1 MKKKIFSLCLS
12 LFVFLSIPT
21 FAQGPGEP
29 YNPETANDAKNI
41 HSTGHRLLWKNPDST
56 IFNIIYFSD
65 DSILVAQM
73 NNSVVL
79 YNGSPNVTYDTIY
92 LDSVEPLSW
101 NTKYYWKVVEYYQS
115 NLIEGPVWNFR
126 TMPNPICEYEEFQD
140 DFESGV
146 SNWTV
151 TNDGGNCVWEVF
163 FPPYPNAYQMP
174 WTSSG
179 GLISADS
186 DECGNGT
193 SVITTITLNESFG
206 GGYDYKSL
214 EFDNDWNVLDSADE
228 AYVEVSTNGGQTWEI
243 IWSRIGEDLRM
254 THETVYITQGG
265 DILLRFRVIQP
276 GWDWWWAIDNVK
288 LIQDCPLTQYY
299 PPHNLKLNTIAQ
311 QSARVDLSWE
321 RLGPFYQ
328 PYFYIF
334 RKLGLPTDPTNYSFV
349 GMVPFTMTT
358 FSDTAVII
366 NNIYTYQINNGP
378 FPNGFS
384 NEATAYV
391 QNIVPVELQSFT
403 AEIIGSDVNLLW
415 STATETN
422 NSGFDVEKKAL
433 SFGEGLGE
441 AWKTIGFVHGFGTTT
456 EVHHYLFVDERLQAG
471 NYQYRLKQIDFD
483 GTFEYSNIIEVTID
497 APIEFSLEQ
506 NFPNPFNPT
515 TKIKY
520 TIPASLNP
528 SKGGTLVQLQVFDIL
543 GNAVATLVNEQK
555 QPGTYEV
562 EFNTAS
568 HSGEVR
574 NLPAGRQGLPSGIYF
589 YKLQAGTFVQTKKMI
604 LIK

>member
-1 MKKKIFSLCLS
+1 
-12 LFVFLSIPT
+12 
-21 FAQGPGEP
+21 
-29 YNPETANDAKNI
+29 
-41 HSTGHRLLWKNPDST
+41 
-56 IFNIIYFSD
+56 
-65 DSILVAQM
+65 
-73 NNSVVL
+73 
-79 YNGSPNVTYDTIY
+79 
-92 LDSVEPLSW
+92 
-101 NTKYYWKVVEYYQS
+101 
-115 NLIEGPVWNFR
+115 
-126 TMPNPICEYEEFQD
+126 
-140 DFESGV
+140 
-146 SNWTV
+146 
-151 TNDGGNCVWEVF
+151 
-163 FPPYPNAYQMP
+163 
-174 WTSSG
+174 
-179 GLISADS
+179 
-186 DECGNGT
+186 
-193 SVITTITLNESFG
+193 
-206 GGYDYKSL
+206 
-214 EFDNDWNVLDSADE
+214 
-228 AYVEVSTNGGQTWEI
+228 
-243 IWSRIGEDLRM
+243 
-254 THETVYITQGG
+254 
-265 DILLRFRVIQP
+265 
-276 GWDWWWAIDNVK
+276 
-288 LIQDCPLTQYY
+288 
-299 PPHNLKLNTIAQ
+299 
-311 QSARVDLSWE
+311 
-321 RLGPFYQ
+321 
-328 PYFYIF
+328 
-334 RKLGLPTDPTNYSFV
+334 
-349 GMVPFTMTT
+349 MTT

>member
-1 MKKKIFSLCLS
+1 M
-12 LFVFLSIPT
+12 
-21 FAQGPGEP
+21 
-29 YNPETANDAKNI
+29 
-41 HSTGHRLLWKNPDST
+41 
-56 IFNIIYFSD
+56 
-65 DSILVAQM
+65 
-73 NNSVVL
+73 VL

-214 EFDNDWNVLDSADE
+214 EFDNDWKVLDSADE

-243 IWSRIGEDLRM
+243 IWSQIGEDLRM
-254 THETVYITQGG
+254 SHEIVYITQLGE
-265 DILLRFRVIQP
+265 ILLRFRVIQP

-321 RLGPFYQ
+321 RLGTMNTPHYS
-328 PYFYIF
+328 IE
-334 RKLGLPTDPTNYSFV
+334 RKLGLPTDPTGYIFI
-349 GMVPFTMTT
+349 GMVPYTVNTFTD
-358 FSDTAVII
+358 SSALI
-366 NNIYTYQINNGP
+366 NHIYTYRIYNMP
-378 FPNGFS
+378 YPNGYS

-391 QNIVPVELQSFT
+391 PNVVPVELQSFT

-441 AWKTIGFVHGFGTTT
+441 AWETIDFVTGFGTTT
-456 EVHHYLFVDERLQAG
+456 EVQHYSFIDEKLQSG

-574 NLPAGRQGLPSGIYF
+574 NLPAGRQGL
-589 YKLQAGTFVQTKKMI
+589 
-604 LIK
+604 